1 MNLEKFIKIAAN
13 VILLDAK
20 YDIAAR
26 MLVRY
31 MDAQYLV
38 ENKEN
43 LKSEIIEAAQD
54 KRFVPREVLLGRTYH
69 ILNRT
74 MAAFVDTRVN
84 YDAPK
89 DDISIF

>member
-1 MNLEKFIKIAAN
+1 MNLEKFINIAAN

-26 MLVRY
+26 TLIRY

-43 LKSEIIEAAQD
+43 IKNEIIRTAQD

-74 MAAFVDTRVN
+74 MAAFVDTRITYV
-84 YDAPK
+84 APK